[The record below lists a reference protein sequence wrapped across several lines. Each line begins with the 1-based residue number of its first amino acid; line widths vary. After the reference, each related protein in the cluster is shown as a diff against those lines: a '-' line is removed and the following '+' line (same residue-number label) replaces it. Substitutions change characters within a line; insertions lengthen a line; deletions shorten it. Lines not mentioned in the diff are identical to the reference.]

1 MLLNLITGVLI
12 GLGSSVLLYTLHFQ
26 GLLRTPLG
34 GRLLMGAMLIHA
46 VGLLAA
52 LWRHRSVGGFG
63 GEVDVPFIRLFGAG
77 LVISLIAGLVVAQG
91 SWLFIQ
97 VVDPTYLEWIRE
109 RSLEAL
115 AASPAPAA
123 EKAQQAE
130 AIRATTPLGY
140 ATQGLMGT
148 LFFGLLL
155 SLTLAALLRIRVLR
169 TATTA

>member
-34 GRLLMGAMLIHA
+34 GRLLMGAMLIHG

-52 LWRHRSVGGFG
+52 LWRHRSVGGAG
-63 GEVDVPFIRLFGAG
+63 GEIDVPFSRLFGAG
-77 LVISLIAGLVVAQG
+77 LVISMIAGLVVAQG

-97 VVDPTYLEWIRE
+97 VVDPTYLEWIQE
-109 RSLEAL
+109 RSLEAV
-115 AASPAPAA
+115 A
-123 EKAQQAE
+123 ESGMTADEQAMQVE
-130 AIRATTPLGY
+130 AIRGITPLRY

-169 TATTA
+169 TQSAV